1 MVATPSLAVMHAK
14 EVLSM
19 DKYRFIGGIVL
30 MVLAASLFFFAETP
44 VAVPIGLLVVG
55 IALVAVSR
63 RKAR

>member
-1 MVATPSLAVMHAK
+1 VAWFAGK
-14 EVLSM
+14 EVLNVNRF
-19 DKYRFIGGIVL
+19 RFIGGIVL

-55 IALVAVSR
+55 IALVAISR